1 MKKVVLELDR
11 MPLEGEILIFRD
23 GKLQSVEIHELLPEL
38 KIMKQDIKK
47 LQEFKEDADTKIKEL
62 RGEDDEKQ
70 D

>member
-1 MKKVVLELDR
+1 MKTVIEIDKKLK
-11 MPLEGEILIFRD
+11 EGEILVYRG

-38 KIMKQDIKK
+38 KTMKSDIKE
-47 LQEFKEDADTKIKEL
+47 LQKFKEDADTKIKEL

>member
-1 MKKVVLELDR
+1 MKTVIEIDKKLK
-11 MPLEGEILIFRD
+11 EGDILVYRN

-38 KIMKQDIKK
+38 KTMKSDIKE